1 MFDTLIKFSGPIEGL
16 INKGISMGVVAL
28 FSSGV
33 IDPTKFSP
41 ESVTA
46 AIVFLLSVAWS
57 AFTRTQAAKI
67 QAINSADN
75 GVKVVP
81 AGIQAPIVDAPLK

>member
-1 MFDTLIKFSGPIEGL
+1 MLQTLMKFSGPLEGL
-16 INKGISMGVVAL
+16 VNKGVSMGVTAL
-28 FSSGV
+28 FASGI

-46 AIVFLLSVAWS
+46 SVVLLISILWSVV
-57 AFTRTQAAKI
+57 TRTQAGKI
-67 QAINSADN
+67 QAINASDN

-81 AGIQAPIVDAPLK
+81 AASQAPKVDGPIH

>member
-1 MFDTLIKFSGPIEGL
+1 MLQTLMQFSGPIAGL
-16 INKGISMGVVAL
+16 INKGVSMGVVAL
-28 FSSGV
+28 CSSGV

-57 AFTRTQAAKI
+57 ALTRTQAGKI
-67 QAINSADN
+67 QAINASDN

-81 AGIQAPIVDAPLK
+81 AASNAPKVDGPIH